1 MPPLSKWQKCYM
13 GIDPG
18 SKGAIAVLGEEFG
31 ISIFKLN
38 NTTLHDLWKF
48 LGSFSQ
54 LVQGGLRLYA
64 VLEHVGGYMKRD
76 EEKDQGGEQPGSS
89 MFNFGAS
96 AGALEMALVA
106 MGLYED
112 STYRKV
118 RPQQWQRALGVPTRK
133 PRQPK
138 NTHKNMLKDHAQ
150 SLFGQ
155 EIKVTLDNADA
166 LLLAEYCRRQQEG
179 TL

>member
-1 MPPLSKWQKCYM
+1 MPPLSNWQRCYM

-31 ISIFKLN
+31 ITVFKLKD
-38 NTTLHDLWKF
+38 TTLTDVWKF
-48 LGSFSQ
+48 LATFSQ
-54 LVQGGLRLYA
+54 LVQGGLKLYA

-76 EEKDQGGEQPGSS
+76 EEKSQGGEQPGSS
-89 MFNFGAS
+89 MFNFGAN
-96 AGALEMALVA
+96 AGALEMGLVA
-106 MGLYED
+106 LGLYED

-138 NTHKNMLKDHAQ
+138 NAHKNMLKELAQ
-150 SLFGQ
+150 GLFPHF
-155 EIKVTLDNADA
+155 KVTLDNADA